1 MKRLRDAWLTP
12 MPAERLALVRILVG
26 LFALIYLLSRI
37 PNLLTLA
44 EFSASQFFPV
54 GPVSVLSAPL
64 PGWAVQASVALAVL
78 SGVGFVLG
86 AGFAVTGP
94 LFALSFLG
102 VMTYRSSWGMVFHT
116 ENLLAL
122 HLLLLGVGRSAD
134 ALSVDAKRR
143 ALNVAEPSAEYG
155 WVLRAMSVVTVVA
168 YALAG
173 VAKLKLAGGPW
184 LEGELLRRQIAYD
197 NLRKLELGTSVSP
210 LGPWIVRHAWLFPPL
225 AILTMVV
232 ELGAPVAL
240 VHRRIAT
247 VWALAAWCFHL
258 GVLLM
263 MSIAFIYQLSGVAY
277 LSLFPVERGW
287 QWLKQR
293 RSGRR
298 QSPAPSPDPERA
310 PP

>member
-1 MKRLRDAWLTP
+1 MKRLRDAWLSP

-26 LFALIYLLSRI
+26 VFALIYLVSRI
-37 PNLLTLA
+37 PNLATLA
-44 EFSASQFFPV
+44 EFSASQFHPV

-64 PGWAVQASVALAVL
+64 PGWVVRATVAVAAL
-78 SGVGFVLG
+78 SGVGFVAG
-86 AGFAVTGP
+86 AGFGLTGP
-94 LFALSFLG
+94 LFALSFLW

-122 HLLLLGVGRSAD
+122 HLLLVGVGKSAD

-143 ALNVAEPSAEYG
+143 ALNVTEPSAEYG

-232 ELGAPVAL
+232 ELGAPLAL
-240 VHRRIAT
+240 VHRRLAA
-247 VWALAAWCFHL
+247 VWALAAWCFHV

-263 MSIAFIYQLSGVAY
+263 MSIAFVYQLTGVAY
-277 LSLFPVERGW
+277 LSLFPVERAW
-287 QWLKQR
+287 QWLKRR
-293 RSGRR
+293 RSGRP
-298 QSPAPSPDPERA
+298 QSPAPTRDPEGAA
-310 PP
+310 P